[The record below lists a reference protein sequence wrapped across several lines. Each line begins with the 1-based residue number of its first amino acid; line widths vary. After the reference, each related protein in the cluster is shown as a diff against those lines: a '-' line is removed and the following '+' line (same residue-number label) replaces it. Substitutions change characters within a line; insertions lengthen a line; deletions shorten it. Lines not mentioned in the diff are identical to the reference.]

1 MGSMVDDSTLI
12 QTEAE
17 VARITGHD
25 LLFLVHK
32 NGALEESI
40 ARNAKSIDEN
50 TKKAEELERKIIRLN
65 LEYDTLTKQVE
76 ELDGTVHKGT
86 QTAQP
91 LTQQV
96 AVMKSEF
103 TSMKKILYF
112 IATMSAT
119 AVIQLI
125 LTIVEFVGRKGV

>member
-1 MGSMVDDSTLI
+1 MSIEDSAVV
-12 QTEAE
+12 QADVE
-17 VARITGHD
+17 VAKITGHD
-25 LLFLVHK
+25 LLYLVHK

-40 ARNAKSIDEN
+40 ARNARMIEDN
-50 TKKAEELERKIIRLN
+50 TKKAEELERKVIKLN

-96 AVMKSEF
+96 AVMKTEF
-103 TSMKKILYF
+103 ASMKKLLYF

-119 AVIQLI
+119 AIIQLI
-125 LTIVEFVGRKGV
+125 LTIIQFVARKG

>member
-1 MGSMVDDSTLI
+1 MSDEATLLRAD
-12 QTEAE
+12 EE
-17 VARITGHD
+17 VTKITGHD
-25 LLFLVHK
+25 LLYLVHK

-40 ARNAKSIDEN
+40 ARNARMIEEN
-50 TKKAEELERKIIRLN
+50 TKKAEELERKVIKLN
-65 LEYDTLTKQVE
+65 LEYDTLTKQVA

-103 TSMKKILYF
+103 SSMKKILYF
-112 IATMSAT
+112 IASMSAT
-119 AVIQLI
+119 AAIQLI
-125 LTIVEFVGRKGV
+125 LTIVEFIAKKGA